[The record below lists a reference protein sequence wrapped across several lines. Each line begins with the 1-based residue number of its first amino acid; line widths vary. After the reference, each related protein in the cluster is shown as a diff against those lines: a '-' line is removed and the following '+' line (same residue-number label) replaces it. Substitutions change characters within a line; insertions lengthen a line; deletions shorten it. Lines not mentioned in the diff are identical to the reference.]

1 MKHVHSLQRFH
12 RDLKSFNL
20 LVSASDH
27 IKVHFRSQI
36 ELIFIVF
43 LLTIMKVADF
53 GTGSMFGQRS
63 RSTAR
68 PVSGLVSR
76 HSSAGSGM
84 HAAMLDSEDLSEGS
98 ARTNHTTYIGTL
110 AWMAPEILLGE
121 AYGPAVDLY
130 SYAIV
135 MWEIAAQKLPWF
147 DMSDRQY
154 TSSNMTKVV
163 ASGRRPAVDSQ
174 WPAPYRDLMQRCW
187 HGEPHCRGSFG
198 TAVDEL
204 SIAKWDQD

>member
-1 MKHVHSLQRFH
+1 M
-12 RDLKSFNL
+12 
-20 LVSASDH
+20 
-27 IKVHFRSQI
+27 
-36 ELIFIVF
+36 
-43 LLTIMKVADF
+43 TMKVADF

-63 RSTAR
+63 AR
-68 PVSGLVSR
+68 PVSGLVSGFTAPAVEVELECR
-76 HSSAGSGM
+76 
-84 HAAMLDSEDLSEGS
+84 

-147 DMSDRQY
+147 ELSDRQY
-154 TSSNMTKVV
+154 TSSNMTRIVT
-163 ASGRRPAVDSQ
+163 SGQRPAVDSQ

-187 HGEPHCRGSFG
+187 HEQPHCRGTFD
-198 TAVDEL
+198 AAMNEL
-204 SIAKWDQD
+204 SIANWDLDCS